1 MEAYPPVLY
10 LYCIYWFIFMS
21 AKIRKFLAGC
31 SFLKKVFWGNV
42 SLLFYS
48 KGVAVVN
55 KQCLVFKFPEYILES
70 GIKR

>member
-42 SLLFYS
+42 SLLFYG
-48 KGVAVVN
+48 KGGFSC
-55 KQCLVFKFPEYILES
+55 Q
-70 GIKR
+70 